1 MFETIYWSV
10 FHILFYPWLFL
21 VIAIP
26 IAEIINK
33 SYEFVNDGDGMT
45 GTATYKILHRLEQS
59 YKIDLRSDEFDDYTV
74 TFELLWIFMVVI
86 VGFTCL
92 VAWPLVLPTVIL
104 FLVLIYARRLVRRK
118 KESNREKQIGD
129 QDV

>member
-45 GTATYKILHRLEQS
+45 GTATYKILHRLEKS
-59 YKIDLRSDEFDDYTV
+59 YDVDLNCKDFNNYEVTLLGLWFMMVTV
-74 TFELLWIFMVVI
+74 
-86 VGFTCL
+86 VGLACVF
-92 VAWPLVLPTVIL
+92 AWPLVLPTVIL